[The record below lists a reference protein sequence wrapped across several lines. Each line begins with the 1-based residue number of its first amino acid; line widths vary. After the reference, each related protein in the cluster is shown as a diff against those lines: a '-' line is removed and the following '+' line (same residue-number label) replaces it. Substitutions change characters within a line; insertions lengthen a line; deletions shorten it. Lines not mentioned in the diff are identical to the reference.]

1 MAQWRSDAPSRLRT
15 MKQIRV
21 TAGHRQIELASRGV
35 DQRRRPNVILTTSP
49 PLTGCQLPIESVDGP
64 SFRHFCARAKFREKG
79 DRKMGRPALPTSLK
93 KLRGTLQP
101 SRVHRGEPTPEIG
114 ATPRPAHLSK
124 GASVFWDSMVQVL
137 TEMRVLTTADATA
150 VAALCETLADLAA
163 ARAALAKR
171 VKSGSEVIAKAGA
184 RTYTTTSRTGAVMIR
199 TRPEVGMIADAD
211 RRLMAW
217 LSRFGLSPADRSRV
231 SETTAPRD
239 NPFLRHGAKRQSLD
253 DFLAGDPDCPRGV
266 AAARAPDGPRRRVQ

>member
-1 MAQWRSDAPSRLRT
+1 
-15 MKQIRV
+15 
-21 TAGHRQIELASRGV
+21 
-35 DQRRRPNVILTTSP
+35 
-49 PLTGCQLPIESVDGP
+49 
-64 SFRHFCARAKFREKG
+64 
-79 DRKMGRPALPTSLK
+79 MGRPALPTSLK

-114 ATPRPAHLSK
+114 AAPRPAHLSK
-124 GASVFWDSMVQVL
+124 GASAFWDSMVQVL
-137 TEMRVLTTADATA
+137 TEMRVLSTSDGHA

-171 VKSGSEVIAKAGA
+171 VKAGSEVIAKAGA

-239 NPFLRHGAKRQSLD
+239 NPFLRRGRKPDLTLD
-253 DFLAGDPDCPRGV
+253 DFLATDPDAPRGT
-266 AAARAPDGPRRRVQ
+266 AAARAPDDRRRRVQ